1 MKEICSLCH
10 KETTPIE
17 VHGHTQC
24 EVCHGNY
31 SPCCSG
37 ETHYEQGK
45 QTEGT
50 TRGEGDMQATS

>member
-10 KETTPIE
+10 KETVPIE

-37 ETHYEQGK
+37 ETNYEPGK

-50 TRGEGDMQATS
+50 TGGEGDMQATS

>member
-1 MKEICSLCH
+1 MKEICGIYH
-10 KETTPIE
+10 KETVPIE

-24 EVCHGNY
+24 SHCGGNY

-37 ETHYEQGK
+37 ETHYEPGK